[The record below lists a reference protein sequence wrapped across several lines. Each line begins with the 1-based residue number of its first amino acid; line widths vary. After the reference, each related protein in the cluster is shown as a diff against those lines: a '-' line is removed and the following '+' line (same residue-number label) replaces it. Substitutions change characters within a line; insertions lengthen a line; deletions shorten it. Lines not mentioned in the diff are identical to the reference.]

1 MWVRVGWGPLLFSQE
16 GGLGKTLS
24 SLFGGR
30 AGAAGPPPKP
40 GVIQESFLSHPPC
53 SKPLNFH
60 FPLITEVLKRSCTA
74 STGSKV
80 FCELFCVD
88 VQWHLPLLLGME
100 LIQPKKSL
108 PSGKGFHFRAAFVS
122 AKKAPSE
129 FLSWRCYWRL
139 LGQVPWG
146 PGKGQCLNHK
156 VPKVQTISFFSIP

>member
-1 MWVRVGWGPLLFSQE
+1 MISSVIINLSYVGQ
-16 GGLGKTLS
+16 GGAGAPTVLS
-24 SLFGGR
+24 GRGSWKDTVIFGGR

-60 FPLITEVLKRSCTA
+60 FPLITAVLKRSSTA

-80 FCELFCVD
+80 FCELFCVG

-129 FLSWRCYWRL
+129 FLS
-139 LGQVPWG
+139 
-146 PGKGQCLNHK
+146 
-156 VPKVQTISFFSIP
+156 